1 MAVIIQLNEGV
12 AVKRF
17 AIDKPSL
24 SIGRSPDNDIFIDD
38 VVVSKKHAIIE
49 VEENPDHKGT
59 KTYYIT
65 DLGSTNCTY
74 VNGEKI
80 KRIQLQHNDSVRIGL
95 NDFKFVTEDDDIQDK
110 TVRIC
115 KSWIPGVYY
124 TKEE

>member
-1 MAVIIQLNEGV
+1 
-12 AVKRF
+12 
-17 AIDKPSL
+17 
-24 SIGRSPDNDIFIDD
+24 
-38 VVVSKKHAIIE
+38 VSKKHAIIE
-49 VEENPDHKGT
+49 VEEDPDQKGV

-74 VNGEKI
+74 VNGKKI
-80 KRIQLQHNDSVRIGL
+80 KRIQLKNNDSVRIGL
-95 NDFKFVTEDDDIQDK
+95 NDFKFVTEEEDTHDK